1 MDINYF
7 LAREQVEL
15 ALARAA
21 TTPGARASHQAMAD
35 RYHFAVA
42 DHRDAAHAR
51 ALAAPAV
58 RRA

>member
-1 MDINYF
+1 MDINYY

-35 RYHFAVA
+35 RYHLLVS
-42 DHRDAAHAR
+42 DHRAAAIE
-51 ALAAPAV
+51 AAP
-58 RRA
+58 RLRA